1 MLVLVQ
7 ACVQTAAGLY
17 SNNRTNLLHF
27 NWIILNKSVVQTL
40 ERIGTSGLRDSGLA
54 NRTSVLPRKPLLY
67 AVHVIAVATAQ
78 LPSFLVYFE
87 LFLTDA
93 TSPVHFRRK
102 MSGVERGVLYHP
114 KALNDLVL
122 TKPCTYISN
131 PVLKIEQLLI
141 CHVVDIEAPI
151 LILIINTHSSQ

>member
-1 MLVLVQ
+1 VYSKRACTRYCTQQ

-27 NWIILNKSVVQTL
+27 NWIILNESVVQTL

-87 LFLTDA
+87 LFLEKGNGTDTCHMCIRCRA
-93 TSPVHFRRK
+93 EVHEVRPV
-102 MSGVERGVLYHP
+102 SGKEKEKGH
-114 KALNDLVL
+114 
-122 TKPCTYISN
+122 T
-131 PVLKIEQLLI
+131 
-141 CHVVDIEAPI
+141 
-151 LILIINTHSSQ
+151 

>member
-1 MLVLVQ
+1 MLVQ

-17 SNNRTNLLHF
+17 SNNRSNLLYF
-27 NWIILNKSVVQTL
+27 NWIILNESVVQTL

-87 LFLTDA
+87 LFLEKRKWNRYLCIRCRA
-93 TSPVHFRRK
+93 EVHEVRPV
-102 MSGVERGVLYHP
+102 SGKEKEKGH
-114 KALNDLVL
+114 
-122 TKPCTYISN
+122 T
-131 PVLKIEQLLI
+131 
-141 CHVVDIEAPI
+141 
-151 LILIINTHSSQ
+151 